1 MKQSHNV
8 KIEVDQYYVGDEGK
22 MKKSSF
28 VKKKWGVYK
37 NEGKQT
43 LFEFKRVWDKQKDVT
58 FHVRNTYPTYSLTCL
73 MASLHVCYS

>member
-28 VKKKWGVYK
+28 VKKKWGFIRTK
-37 NEGKQT
+37 GSKLCSNLKGFGTSKKT
-43 LFEFKRVWDKQKDVT
+43 
-58 FHVRNTYPTYSLTCL
+58 
-73 MASLHVCYS
+73 